1 MFAGSSKSS
10 KASLSEG
17 SSGGGVL
24 DGALIHHTT
33 LNANLEDVQKNADIR
48 GVRLDQVGISQ
59 FDLPLVLVQK
69 DGGLQTVSALID
81 LSVGLSAQAK
91 GAHLS
96 RFVEQLAAWHGSTQ
110 TLCYDLRRFLS
121 ETRQRQEGTSAYV
134 TMAFKYFID
143 KAAPV
148 SKLSAPMAYQCEFQ
162 ATLNQQTGYQFTLGL
177 QVPISTLCPCSKAI
191 SDFGAHNQRA
201 EIRVSLDFAAD
212 YDDAHAVLWI
222 EDLVSGLESLGSCPV
237 YPMLKR
243 VDEKWVTERQY
254 TNAKFVEDVARDVTL
269 YLRELADVRRF
280 RLEVEALESIHGH
293 NAFARHAESR

>member
-1 MFAGSSKSS
+1 
-10 KASLSEG
+10 
-17 SSGGGVL
+17 V
-24 DGALIHHTT
+24 HHSQ
-33 LNANLEDVQKNADIR
+33 LNANLEDVQKNADLR
-48 GVRLDQVGISQ
+48 GVALDQVGISQ

-69 DGGLQTVSALID
+69 NGGHQTVSAVID
-81 LSVGLSAQAK
+81 LSVGLSAQSK

-110 TLCYDLRRFLS
+110 TLCYDLRRFLA
-121 ETRQRQEGTSAYV
+121 ETRDRQEGTSAFV
-134 TMAFKYFID
+134 TMDFKYFID

-148 SKLSAPMAYQCEFQ
+148 SKLTAPMAYQCQFQ
-162 ATLNQQTGYQFTLGL
+162 AKLTPETGYQFTLGL
-177 QVPISTLCPCSKAI
+177 MVPVSTLCPCSKAI

-212 YDDAHAVLWI
+212 YDDAHSVLWI
-222 EDLVSGLESLGSCPV
+222 EDLVTGLEAQGSCPV

-269 YLRELADVRRF
+269 YLRQLPDVRRF
-280 RLEVEALESIHGH
+280 RISVEALESIHGH
-293 NAFARHAESR
+293 NAYARHAESR